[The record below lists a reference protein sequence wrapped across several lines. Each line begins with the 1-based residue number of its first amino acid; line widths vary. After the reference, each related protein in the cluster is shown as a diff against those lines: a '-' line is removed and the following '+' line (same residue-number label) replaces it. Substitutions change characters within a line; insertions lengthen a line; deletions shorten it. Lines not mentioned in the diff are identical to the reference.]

1 MAVHGT
7 ARDEPVRAT
16 FAMLGDRWST
26 LILLV
31 LAMGWWRHAELRRAL
46 SRLSAEQD
54 ISQRVL
60 TQKLRAMERDGFV
73 QRAVVPTVPPRVSYA
88 LTPPGAEL
96 AMRAQALIEW
106 VNAHQDTI
114 RAARERFDR
123 SEED

>member
-106 VNAHQDTI
+106 VNAQQDTI

>member
-73 QRAVVPTVPPRVSYA
+73 QRAVVPTVTPRVSYA